1 MTSICLL
8 VQGVYDSDPRV
19 RRKAEALAG
28 AGYSVDVL
36 ALRPEGGDARYTL
49 NGVHVYTLA
58 LGKMRGS
65 LLRYFAEY
73 AIFFLW
79 AAVQVTRLM
88 RRRRYAVIDVN
99 TLPDFLIFAP
109 MVARWMGATLV
120 LDMHEITPEFYQS
133 KYGIDERAWV
143 IRLLTFIE
151 RISFN
156 FADRVVT
163 INEPILNLLAGRGL
177 SREKT
182 TVVMN
187 SADEARF
194 AAALRDAA
202 ARGQEPSDKFVM
214 IYHGT
219 LTRIYGLDIAI
230 EAFAAVR
237 QQMPDAEMW
246 ILGSGPEQEPLRRL
260 ASELGM
266 SDRVKLPG
274 QVPSAE
280 IPSWLMKATV
290 GILPLRRD
298 ALLDFAFPNKLPEF
312 IITRRPVIMSRLRAI
327 EHYFS
332 EGALAYFEP
341 HDVAELG
348 AQMIR
353 LARDPRLRADLAAR
367 ASEEYV
373 PLRWELMKAQY
384 LHMIAAIVNPGART
398 ADAAVR
404 AQTVR

>member
-1 MTSICLL
+1 
-8 VQGVYDSDPRV
+8 
-19 RRKAEALAG
+19 
-28 AGYSVDVL
+28 
-36 ALRPEGGDARYTL
+36 
-49 NGVHVYTLA
+49 
-58 LGKMRGS
+58 
-65 LLRYFAEY
+65 
-73 AIFFLW
+73 
-79 AAVQVTRLM
+79 
-88 RRRRYAVIDVN
+88 
-99 TLPDFLIFAP
+99 
-109 MVARWMGATLV
+109 
-120 LDMHEITPEFYQS
+120 
-133 KYGIDERAWV
+133 
-143 IRLLTFIE
+143 
-151 RISFN
+151 
-156 FADRVVT
+156 
-163 INEPILNLLAGRGL
+163 
-177 SREKT
+177 
-182 TVVMN
+182 
-187 SADEARF
+187 
-194 AAALRDAA
+194 
-202 ARGQEPSDKFVM
+202 
-214 IYHGT
+214 
-219 LTRIYGLDIAI
+219 
-230 EAFAAVR
+230 
-237 QQMPDAEMW
+237 MPDAEMW